1 MSIEEIVYDNRTI
14 LEKADLALADLTA
27 GGGLLQPAQAQKFIR
42 ILIQESVVLKMSTVV
57 PMRSQKQ
64 LIEKIR
70 FGGRILR
77 AGNEATA
84 LAAGDRVK
92 PDLGSVELDA
102 QLFKAEVRLN
112 NEVLEDSIE
121 RGALR
126 QTIMQLMAD
135 SISRDMDEV
144 IVQGDTASADPFLA
158 KLDGVLKQTTSNV
171 VDAAGAT
178 TNKAIFR
185 DMLKAMPSEF
195 LRNRKQ
201 LRYLTSVDSEIDY
214 RDSLAERATV
224 VGDKFLEQDVPVA
237 YSGIPIKDVPLFP
250 ENLGAL
256 NDSTNV
262 LLTDPKNINVG
273 IWRNI
278 RLETDKDISEGVL
291 IIVATMRFDVK
302 YAEET
307 ASVKGI
313 NVKVA

>member
-1 MSIEEIVYDNRTI
+1 MNMEELIYDNRTI

-64 LIEKIR
+64 IIEKIR

-77 AGNEATA
+77 AGSEATA
-84 LAAGDRVK
+84 LAAGDRSK

-126 QTIMQLMAD
+126 QTIMQLMGE

-144 IVQGDTASADPFLA
+144 IVQGDTASGDAFLA
-158 KLDGVLKQTTSNV
+158 KLDGILKQVTSNV
-171 VDAAGAT
+171 VDAAGAPT
-178 TNKAIFR
+178 IKSTFR
-185 DMLKAMPSEF
+185 DMLKSMPSEF
-195 LRNRKQ
+195 QRNRKQ
-201 LRYLTSVDSEIDY
+201 LRYMTSVDSEIDY

-224 VGDKFLEQDVPVA
+224 VGDKFLEQDAPVA
-237 YSGIPIKDVPLFP
+237 YSGIPIMDVPLFP
-250 ENLGAL
+250 ENLGPT
-256 NDSTNV
+256 NDATNI
-262 LLTDPKNINVG
+262 LLTDPKNVNIGV
-273 IWRNI
+273 WRNI
-278 RLETDKDISEGVL
+278 RIETDKDISEGVL
-291 IIVATMRFDVK
+291 IIVATLRFDVK

-307 ASVKGI
+307 AVVKAI
-313 NVKVA
+313 NVAVS